1 MTSSYEKNKDYR
13 STVGSDME
21 KIEKRLNDIAQA
33 IGYLSQVLEVAISN
47 YERRKEF
54 EHSRSSH
61 GLYDPQEYR
70 RSYDEFSG
78 RYANPVPRYEPYDPK
93 QDPSRVV
100 ITDESMASG
109 FKEGSEEAKEEN
121 N

>member
-1 MTSSYEKNKDYR
+1 MTSSYEKSKDYR

-21 KIEKRLNDIAQA
+21 KIHRRLDDIAQA
-33 IGYLSQVLEVAISN
+33 IGYLSQVLEVAIKEW
-47 YERRKEF
+47 ERRKEY
-54 EHSRSSH
+54 EHSRSTY

-78 RYANPVPRYEPYDPK
+78 RYDNPVPRYEPYDPK

-100 ITDESMASG
+100 VTDESMASG
-109 FKEGSEEAKEEN
+109 FKEGSEEATD
-121 N
+121 